1 MFVAY
6 VANLTQTRTAQ
17 QQMETLCTFTKSV
30 LSMICQRNEREDLEA
45 VMNVLVKL
53 ITWCI
58 LWYINLLVL
67 MLVGWLCSFKLSVA
81 ECTGVF
87 VLLLWVR
94 CMVGGGRH

>member
-1 MFVAY
+1 
-6 VANLTQTRTAQ
+6 
-17 QQMETLCTFTKSV
+17 
-30 LSMICQRNEREDLEA
+30 
-45 VMNVLVKL
+45 MNVLVKL
-53 ITWCI
+53 IMWCI